1 MRENTNKGKFRGN
14 VKSKKKKKRQDNKIK
29 KKRNLTNQD
38 KTN

>member
-1 MRENTNKGKFRGN
+1 MRENTNKGKIQRQCQI
-14 VKSKKKKKRQDNKIK
+14 KRKKKTRQQNKK